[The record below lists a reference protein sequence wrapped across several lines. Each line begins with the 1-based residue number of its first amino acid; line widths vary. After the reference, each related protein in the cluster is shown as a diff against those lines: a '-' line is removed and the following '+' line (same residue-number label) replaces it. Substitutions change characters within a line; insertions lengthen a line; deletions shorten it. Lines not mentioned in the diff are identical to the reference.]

1 MAVLFLEK
9 VLPIHPSDLFLHYQL
24 GFAHFALSDY
34 DHAAP
39 LLSEV
44 YRVQPNLD
52 SLGFYIGYLRYR
64 QKDYDGALTAF
75 IGNQTEDFDGNNLL
89 VFIEGWSWAFLDY
102 RSKPFKSSKKS
113 NFEDLL
119 LASPSA

>member
-9 VLPIHPSDLFLHYQL
+9 VLAIHLSDLFLRYQL

-34 DHAAP
+34 DHAAL

-44 YRVQPNLD
+44 YKVQPNLD

-75 IGNQTEDFDGNNLL
+75 IGNQAEDFDRQQLAR
-89 VFIEGWSWAFLDY
+89 FY
-102 RSKPFKSSKKS
+102 RGMVLGILGLPQQAIQ
-113 NFEDLL
+113 ELEEVQL
-119 LASPSA
+119 